1 MIGGVL
7 SAEYLATH
15 LSKKDKEEIKHK
27 ALEQLKA
34 MQHMQNMQT
43 PHLSQ
48 PGDHHI
54 IGTHHETHTQPM
66 PHMTQPRIGVVV
78 MPHHEVPHH
87 EMPHHEMP
95 HHEMPHQ

>member
-1 MIGGVL
+1 
-7 SAEYLATH
+7 
-15 LSKKDKEEIKHK
+15 
-27 ALEQLKA
+27 

-78 MPHHEVPHH
+78 MPHHE
-87 EMPHHEMP
+87 
-95 HHEMPHQ
+95 MPHQ